1 MLEKYSHQIYKIVRL
16 IIFALLTYFALKH
29 IPDNQSNSKDLIK
42 LTIVITILFIA
53 VDCYYPNI
61 YFD

>member
-1 MLEKYSHQIYKIVRL
+1 MLEKYSHQIYKVVRL

-29 IPDNQSNSKDLIK
+29 IPDNQSNGKDLIK
-42 LTIVITILFIA
+42 LTIIITILFIV